1 MLHTLPD
8 GWLEVFDKHYQTCYY
23 YSALLQKSTWD
34 RGLKRE
40 KEEEEEEEEEE
51 RLRREE
57 DERRQRE
64 EEERLRREEEERLR
78 REEATIELE
87 LKIDV
92 FALLDSFSNGKE
104 DCCLDAWLSV
114 EVADAAAARRKCE
127 NEDGIFCAYG
137 IEQCEHDVARFAT
150 ASNKVEQ
157 ARIKIDTEKV
167 KRERMEAELRRER
180 KQRGED
186 SGESEGSIPEAWR

>member
-51 RLRREE
+51 RLR
-57 DERRQRE
+57 RE

-180 KQRGED
+180 LRLAARAAEAERRGFGRVGRVD
-186 SGESEGSIPEAWR
+186 S

>member
-1 MLHTLPD
+1 
-8 GWLEVFDKHYQTCYY
+8 
-23 YSALLQKSTWD
+23 
-34 RGLKRE
+34 
-40 KEEEEEEEEEE
+40 
-51 RLRREE
+51 
-57 DERRQRE
+57 
-64 EEERLRREEEERLR
+64 
-78 REEATIELE
+78 LE

-167 KRERMEAELRRER
+167 KRERMEAELRREPSSCSKGSGSREERIRESR
-180 KQRGED
+180 KGRFLKRGDERRAAD
-186 SGESEGSIPEAWR
+186 QARVGRDLSQQNVSNKTRLRKRNSIVRGQNRQEQLREEGV